1 MVDLLAATSVLALLV
16 AGGCTII
23 AAVLGRLRLAI
34 VFAATGFGG
43 FAILFGAIVALII
56 PTVEERIG
64 FLGAI
69 AAFVGLATM
78 SIPYLVIVLSKTEP
92 TWADPLMRAG
102 KLLAVGGLG
111 GMAIFDLTSLQ
122 RPG

>member
-16 AGGCTII
+16 GGGCAVI

-34 VFAATGFGG
+34 VFAATGLGG
-43 FAILFGAIVALII
+43 SAILFVAIVALII

-78 SIPYLVIVLSKTEP
+78 SIPFLVIMLSKTEP

-102 KLLAVGGLG
+102 KLLAITGLAG
-111 GMAIFDLTSLQ
+111 LAIFGVTSLQ